1 MKRKQTIDAE
11 QAELQPIRVKIDIKS
26 DLRKRPYGLLEGAGL
41 STRGLSPREA
51 WSEWNEYRKAER
63 ERQKKEKGK
72 RGKEKTLRRGN
83 VISSVAPQ
91 KALPQK
97 TVAALPAP
105 TVSPIRSDGVKI
117 PELNKSQIQQ
127 ANANSHFDRGT
138 GSEREYN
145 SYAARIMAMDISDGK
160 KQQLL
165 DELHKRWSKMLSY
178 QAQWV
183 PWTVAG
189 PARYN
194 SKRLDKGDKV
204 LQTGAEIS
212 DWFDRVEKSVR
223 NSKRQYEDN
232 SASEAKRAEEYFK
245 RFESGYIFRNPTS
258 TMVARALEGVAVHD
272 AKRYT
277 ELYEEYDK
285 KYHFRKNTSA
295 AKIYEEIKAGNFNGG
310 KKTAEKLHETENLN
324 AYRKKIDAGER
335 VFMKFTTRPKQQLV
349 YALKKRG
356 WHWNSNEQAWSV
368 PVSKYDEEFVKGI
381 DERYKKY
388 L

>member
-1 MKRKQTIDAE
+1 MKRKQTIEAE

-138 GSEREYN
+138 GS
-145 SYAARIMAMDISDGK
+145 
-160 KQQLL
+160 
-165 DELHKRWSKMLSY
+165 
-178 QAQWV
+178 
-183 PWTVAG
+183 
-189 PARYN
+189 
-194 SKRLDKGDKV
+194 
-204 LQTGAEIS
+204 
-212 DWFDRVEKSVR
+212 
-223 NSKRQYEDN
+223 
-232 SASEAKRAEEYFK
+232 
-245 RFESGYIFRNPTS
+245 
-258 TMVARALEGVAVHD
+258 
-272 AKRYT
+272 
-277 ELYEEYDK
+277 
-285 KYHFRKNTSA
+285 
-295 AKIYEEIKAGNFNGG
+295 
-310 KKTAEKLHETENLN
+310 
-324 AYRKKIDAGER
+324 
-335 VFMKFTTRPKQQLV
+335 
-349 YALKKRG
+349 
-356 WHWNSNEQAWSV
+356 
-368 PVSKYDEEFVKGI
+368 
-381 DERYKKY
+381 
-388 L
+388 